1 MRTPSVAAAVA
12 AAAVALGSAAC
23 GSEGHVAEG
32 EGSIQQG
39 KTLFAERCG
48 SCHVLADAGTQGT
61 IGPNLDEAFDDPRS
75 ERGGGFD
82 ESTIRDV
89 VRGQIS
95 YPVEDPVTSQP
106 GMPAIDVT
114 LPECDEGVE
123 PGTNGC
129 VEDADAAA
137 DAIAAYVASVA
148 GTQPAAGGGAG
159 QAAGGGTAGGGTE
172 PAGKAVFMSAGC
184 GSCHTLGDAGT
195 TGTIGPSLDETRPD
209 KALVEDRVRNG
220 MGAMPSFEGQLSD
233 EQIGM
238 VADYV
243 SAVAGM

>member
-1 MRTPSVAAAVA
+1 MRGPSVAAAVA
-12 AAAVALGSAAC
+12 AAAVALGAAAC

-39 KTLFAERCG
+39 KTLFTERCG
-48 SCHVLADAGTQGT
+48 SCHVLTDAGTQGT
-61 IGPNLDEAFDDPRS
+61 IGPNLDEAFDDPRAQ
-75 ERGGGFD
+75 GFD

-95 YPVEDPVTSQP
+95 YPVEDPVTDQP

-114 LPECDEGVE
+114 LPQCGEGVE

-129 VEDADAAA
+129 VEDSDTAA

-148 GTQPAAGGGAG
+148 GTGAPAGGG
-159 QAAGGGTAGGGTE
+159 QAAGGGGAAGGTE
-172 PAGKAVFMSAGC
+172 PAGKSVFMSAGC
-184 GSCHTLGDAGT
+184 GSCHTLADAGT
-195 TGTIGPSLDETRPD
+195 TGTIGPNLDEAKPD
-209 KALVEDRVRNG
+209 KALVEERVRNG
-220 MGAMPSFEGQLSD
+220 MGAMPSFEGQLTD
-233 EQIGM
+233 EQIEM

-243 SAVAGM
+243 SSVAGM